1 MPENETSAEIDSL
14 SDLGLEDLRHTW
26 QARLGGQA
34 PSVASCRLLRS
45 WLAWELQARVKG
57 GLDPGTRRQLR
68 ELGRAKSDDSRL
80 PRTSSLRPGTVLT
93 REHAGKMHRVMVL
106 ERGYAW
112 NGGQYASLTE
122 IAYRITGTRWSGPRF
137 FGLKNKERRP

>member
-14 SDLGLEDLRHTW
+14 SDLGLEDLRQTW

-34 PSVASCRLLRS
+34 PTVTSSRLLRS
-45 WLAWELQARVKG
+45 WLAWELQARVQG
-57 GLDPGTRRQLR
+57 GFDPATRRQLR
-68 ELGRAKSDDSRL
+68 ELERAKTDGSRL
-80 PRTSSLRPGTVLT
+80 PRISSLRPGTVLI
-93 REHAGKMHRVMVL
+93 REHAGKTHRVMVL

-112 NGGQYASLTE
+112 DGGQYGSLTE